1 MRRKYVTEDAGA
13 EMIRLASRAIGAATR
28 LLAYLDANGEEWKRS
43 FSERQRAK
51 AQCHL
56 EPEPEP
62 RNREP

>member
-43 FSERQRAK
+43 FSEASEQ